1 MSANRKYWTPDRI
14 MHLLIGLAIA
24 AVLWFLISELSDVL
38 LPFFVACFI
47 AYLLEPMV
55 AFNMRWTH
63 TKGRVVASLLT
74 ILEFSIVIVIFFYA
88 FTPTVVKD
96 LGVLS
101 SIIQDIES
109 GKSQLPPYY
118 ATIINFVKEH
128 CSPEQLRST
137 IESLHFETLINKGT
151 SLLEGSIGVF
161 LQTLEWLLT
170 LIYIIFILIDYP
182 QIVSGFKQIFPYKYR
197 ARGIEI
203 VNDVKVSM
211 NHYFR
216 GQGVVAL
223 CAMVL
228 YCVGFSIAGLPLA
241 IPMGVIVG
249 ILYMIPYFQYV
260 TLIPVAIIVFI
271 YSLGGAVEFLPEMGK
286 CILVYVFT
294 QCICDYLITPHVMGK
309 EMGLNPAI
317 ILLALSIWGSLLGI
331 IGMIIAL
338 PLTSLIMAY

>member
-74 ILEFSIVIVIFFYA
+74 ILEFSVVIVIFFYA

-151 SLLEGSIGVF
+151 SLLEGSIGVL

-249 ILYMIPYFQYV
+249 ILYI
-260 TLIPVAIIVFI
+260 
-271 YSLGGAVEFLPEMGK
+271 
-286 CILVYVFT
+286 
-294 QCICDYLITPHVMGK
+294 
-309 EMGLNPAI
+309 
-317 ILLALSIWGSLLGI
+317 
-331 IGMIIAL
+331 
-338 PLTSLIMAY
+338 